1 MKEIDRMIT
10 MFAEGYSITAI
21 ADALHVDRKTVR
33 QYVDQEDFSEPF
45 PGTPQS
51 ASISVCKRN
60 TEISLRARI
69 RRSNGIFRNGGPHSP
84 WPRRGH

>member
-33 QYVDQEDFSEPF
+33 QYVD
-45 PGTPQS
+45 
-51 ASISVCKRN
+51 R
-60 TEISLRARI
+60 L
-69 RRSNGIFRNGGPHSP
+69 SP
-84 WPRRGH
+84 R